1 MCQCTLVDYNKRT
14 TFVQDVDSG
23 ESVHALGK
31 ELSVLLIQFC
41 CEPKTALKNKVL
53 FKKWYLSSI
62 ELLCIFVE
70 NQNGFCWSISGFSVL
85 SH

>member
-62 ELLCIFVE
+62 ELLCIFVK